1 MSTDNPDYANVVAL
15 PPLIMG
21 GFLVLGLVIHFV
33 YPVSVIPRS
42 LGPWLGTP
50 VILLSVLIVVS
61 AFRALRRGE
70 TTFDVRKSTT
80 NIVSDGVFQY
90 SRNPMYLSMLL
101 LYGGLAFLIN
111 SLWLLVATI
120 PLAVVIQKGV
130 IEREEHYLRR
140 KFGEEYLCYKTR
152 VRRWI

>member
-1 MSTDNPDYANVVAL
+1 MSADSLDNANVVAL
-15 PPLIMG
+15 PPLIVG
-21 GFLVLGLVIHFV
+21 GFFVLGLVIHFV

-50 VILLSVLIVVS
+50 LILLAGLIVVS

-101 LYGGLAFLIN
+101 LYVGLALLIN
-111 SLWLLVATI
+111 SIWLLAETI

-130 IEREEHYLRR
+130 IEREEQYLRW
-140 KFGEEYLCYKTR
+140 KFGGEYLRYKTR

>member
-1 MSTDNPDYANVVAL
+1 MSEDNANVVAL
-15 PPLIMG
+15 PPLIVVC
-21 GFLVLGLVIHFV
+21 FFVFGLATHFV

-42 LGPWLGTP
+42 LRFWLGAP
-50 VILLSVLIVVS
+50 LILIAGLIVVS

-90 SRNPMYLSMLL
+90 SRNPMYLSLLL
-101 LYGGLAFLIN
+101 LYVGLAFLIN
-111 SLWLLVATI
+111 SLWILAEII

-130 IEREEHYLRR
+130 IEREEQYLRW
-140 KFGEEYLCYKTR
+140 KFGGEYLRYKTR

>member
-50 VILLSVLIVVS
+50 LILLSGLIVVS

-70 TTFDVRKSTT
+70 TTFDVRESTT

-90 SRNPMYLSMLL
+90 SRNPMYLSGLL
-101 LYGGLAFLIN
+101 LYVGLAFLIN
-111 SLWLLVATI
+111 SLWILVLSI
-120 PLAVVIQKGV
+120 PLAIVIQKGV
-130 IEREEHYLRR
+130 IEREEQYLER
-140 KFGEEYLCYKTR
+140 KFGEEYLSYMKR

>member
-1 MSTDNPDYANVVAL
+1 MSADNPDNANVVAF
-15 PPLIMG
+15 PPLIVG

-50 VILLSVLIVVS
+50 LILLSGLIVVS

-80 NIVSDGVFQY
+80 HIVSDGVFQY
-90 SRNPMYLSMLL
+90 SRNPMYLSLLL

-111 SLWLLVATI
+111 SVWLLVATI

-130 IEREEHYLRR
+130 IEREEQYLRR
-140 KFGEEYLCYKTR
+140 KFGEEYVCYVKR